1 MSSNIRLQ
9 NVTLPIV
16 AILRGVR
23 PDEAVDIG
31 AALLDAGVRII
42 EVPLNSPQPLASIE
56 RLTAAFG
63 KRALLGAGT
72 VLSVEDVDEVAA
84 AGGRL
89 IVSPNTDRAVIEQAI
104 ERGLDVLPGFT
115 TPTEALVAIASGAR
129 DLKLFPAGS
138 IGPAHLRALREVLPA
153 DSRVWAVGGVDASN
167 LGQWLHAGA
176 SGVGIG
182 GSLYRPGSSALAVRE
197 SAVKLVT
204 AWRASEAQRAAP
216 HPGSASGQNNRQ

>member
-1 MSSNIRLQ
+1 VSSNVRLQ
-9 NVTLPIV
+9 NVTPAIV

-23 PDEAVDIG
+23 PDEVVDIG

-42 EVPLNSPQPLASIE
+42 EVPLNSPQPLTSIE

-63 KRALLGAGT
+63 ERALLGAGT
-72 VLSVEDVDEVAA
+72 VLSVKDVDGVAT

-89 IVSPNTDRAVIEQAI
+89 IVSPNTDRAVIARAI

-115 TPTEALVAIASGAR
+115 TPTEALAAIAAGAR

-153 DSRVWAVGGVDASN
+153 GSRVWAVGGVDASN

-176 SGVGIG
+176 SGIGVG
-182 GSLYRPGSSALAVRE
+182 GSLYKPGSSATAVRE
-197 SAVKLVT
+197 TAVKLVT
-204 AWRASEAQRAAP
+204 AW
-216 HPGSASGQNNRQ
+216 QNNRQ